1 MSQGHDP
8 TRPTLYRFIEYRP
21 RNPVITGK
29 SDQLLD
35 VTVRVVPELYGIWNI
50 EGAPRSYAA
59 LENGIGTSS
68 RGTCRGLDTGI
79 KYMHGNKVELGQ

>member
-1 MSQGHDP
+1 MRS
-8 TRPTLYRFIEYRP
+8 L
-21 RNPVITGK
+21 RNPVVTGK

-79 KYMHGNKVELGQ
+79 KYMHASKVELGQ